1 MHMLA
6 VAALLPRHAVL
17 RLRAVPYWHQGTVLL
32 PGELRPAARVLLG
45 DLPLPT
51 FSVTDRGE
59 DADLHKRDVDDIE
72 YLAECDEGAQSGLS
86 PRDAAAAA
94 VVAAAAQ
101 READEA
107 AELEA
112 LLA

>member
-6 VAALLPRHAVL
+6 VTALLPRRAVL
-17 RLRAVPYWHQGTVLL
+17 QLRAVPYWHQGTVLL

-51 FSVTDRGE
+51 FSVTDPGE
-59 DADLHKRDVDDIE
+59 DADLHRRDIEDIE
-72 YLAECDEGAQSGLS
+72 YLAECDEGARPGLS
-86 PRDAAAAA
+86 PRDRDAAA
-94 VVAAAAQ
+94 AAAAQ

>member
-6 VAALLPRHAVL
+6 VAALLPRDAVL
-17 RLRAVPYWHQGTVLL
+17 RLRTVPYWHQGTVLL

-45 DLPLPT
+45 TLPLPT
-51 FSVTDRGE
+51 FSVTDPAE
-59 DADLHKRDVDDIE
+59 DADLHKRDVEDIE
-72 YLAECDEGAQSGLS
+72 YLAECDEGARPGLS

-94 VVAAAAQ
+94 AAQ
-101 READEA
+101 REVDEA